1 MALQS
6 RPSSSRHR
14 RNGLGPKPSRFFLLT
29 ACLLL
34 VGLTLALCARHTI
47 GLGGTHHIGIDDAR
61 QLPGELPGSHIS
73 RVLADEGSSFGES
86 ELEGSELSGRMFGS
100 NQQNVLVLGEP
111 IPDWPPLSTPL
122 NLSIA

>member
-47 GLGGTHHIGIDDAR
+47 GLGGAQHSGIDDSH
-61 QLPGELPGSHIS
+61 QLPGELPGVHTSRH

-86 ELEGSELSGRMFGS
+86 DMEGSELGGRMFGS
-100 NQQNVLVLGEP
+100 NQQNMLVLGEP
-111 IPDWPPLSTPL
+111 
-122 NLSIA
+122 